1 MTRSNQHIDV
11 SDTPR
16 KYTRKYSIT
25 RVYWMGLVLLAS
37 VPTLLLGY
45 LWISD
50 QYRIFH
56 EQSAALRQSYLD
68 THKQFLQ
75 REVADALDYIDFKCG
90 EIDPRLLNQL
100 KQAVDSSVLS
110 LAPHRP
116 QKDSDQRLRLREL
129 EALSG
134 VRFGGGS
141 DHLFILDENGAA
153 LSFPIAGAHSPRYEI
168 DTPDAG
174 GQRFLR
180 ILVEQARASGESS
193 LAAWLPKPDGLPGAF
208 SAQLYLR
215 FVPALN
221 IYVGAIGYV
230 EDMVNATQRE
240 VLVRF
245 RGQAHSDG
253 LSMSIFDYDGTVL
266 LAGYGGVGE
275 GGSISS
281 LQDADG
287 GLIAPRLL
295 AAIDHRDGEL
305 VSSRWRVAGSDTF
318 RLNLDFARAY
328 SSWRWVLVASLN
340 LSELDALIEQQR
352 NAMKLR
358 VQQRI
363 AYVGLIVV
371 GLLLAATVIARR
383 LAAQTRSA
391 LRQFYEFFAE
401 SNRQNTRIAIE
412 KLPLIEFEQLALD
425 ANRMLDYRLG
435 VERELTTA
443 RIAAENANQAKGQF
457 LSTMSHEL
465 RTPLNGVLGY
475 AQILMRDP
483 AVTAEQHRHLSAI
496 QSCGQ
501 HLLTLINDV
510 LDLAKIESG
519 ELELQNGICQLYQLL
534 ENVGDIVRGRAE
546 AKGLTFALEISPQVV
561 DRVWLDEVKLRQIL
575 INLLGN
581 AIKFTDSGGVTLAV
595 REDKEREKLIFAVS
609 DTGVGIARE
618 RLREIFQP
626 FRQLHDHGGG
636 TGLGLA
642 ISERVCA
649 AMGGELSVDSAL
661 GAGSRFTLTLPLVGV
676 ETEVVA
682 TPAKP
687 VASHQVIALGAE
699 GLRIMVVDDNP
710 ANRLVMAGLLRSV
723 GIGIVEAEHG
733 ADALQRLRVQ
743 AVPLV
748 LMDVRMPVMDGI
760 EATRHIKQDP
770 TLRDV
775 VVIAVS
781 ATVDPEVVAQMRA
794 AGCDD
799 FVSKPVQLS
808 ELLEKIAHHLHLSL
822 RDDSAVQNYGVIALD
837 TVPATVLSVLRA
849 ALAEGDLEA
858 MYAAL
863 ALAEQEGTDLAIVRR
878 LRALLDNFEI
888 ETLRDLLAQRS
899 ERFV

>member
-1 MTRSNQHIDV
+1 MTRNNQHTDI
-11 SDTPR
+11 TAAP
-16 KYTRKYSIT
+16 RKYSIT
-25 RVYWMGLVLLAS
+25 RIYWMGLVLLAS
-37 VPTLLLGY
+37 VPALLLGY

-50 QYRIFH
+50 QYRSFH

-75 REVADALDYIDFKCG
+75 REVADALDYIDFKCS
-90 EIDPRLLNQL
+90 EIDPRLLFLL
-100 KQAVDSSVLS
+100 KQAVDGSVQTLVPPHPEKS
-110 LAPHRP
+110 AVELHRP
-116 QKDSDQRLRLREL
+116 SPREL
-129 EALSG
+129 KILDR

-153 LSFPIAGAHSPRYEI
+153 LLFPIADTGAHRYEI

-180 ILVEQARASGESS
+180 ILVERARTNGESS

-208 SAQLYLR
+208 SAQLYVR
-215 FVPALN
+215 FIPALN
-221 IYVGAIGYV
+221 IYIGAIGYV
-230 EDMVNATQRE
+230 EDMVSVTQRE
-240 VLVRF
+240 VLARF
-245 RGQAHSDG
+245 RGQAHGDG
-253 LSMSIFDYDGTVL
+253 LSMAIFDYEGKVL

-275 GGSISS
+275 GGSIRN
-281 LQDADG
+281 LKDADG

-295 AAIDHRDGEL
+295 AAREHNDGEL
-305 VSSRWRVAGSDTF
+305 VSSHWRVVDSDNV
-318 RLNLDFARAY
+318 RLRMDFARVY
-328 SSWRWVLVASLN
+328 PSWRWVLTAGLD
-340 LSELDALIEQQR
+340 LGELDAVIEQQR
-352 NAMKLR
+352 DAMKLR

-371 GLLLAATVIARR
+371 GLLLAATIIARR
-383 LAAQTRSA
+383 LAGQTRAA

-401 SNRQNTRIAIE
+401 SNRQNTRIAVDQ
-412 KLPLIEFEQLALD
+412 LPLIEFEQLALD

-435 VERELTTA
+435 VERELTAA
-443 RIAAENANQAKGQF
+443 RVVAENANKAKGQF

-483 AVTAEQHRHLSAI
+483 LVTTEQHRHLSAI
-496 QSCGQ
+496 QSCGE

-519 ELELQNGICQLYQLL
+519 ELEIQNGVCRLYQLL

-546 AKGLTFALEISPQVV
+546 AKGLTFRLEISPQLA
-561 DRVWLDEVKLRQIL
+561 DLVWLDEVKLRQIL

-581 AIKFTDSGGVTLAV
+581 AIKFTDSGGVTLTARADTAV
-595 REDKEREKLIFAVS
+595 DELIFEVS

-618 RLREIFQP
+618 RLLEIFQP

-642 ISERVCA
+642 ISERVCT

-661 GAGSRFTLTLPLVGV
+661 GAGSRFTLTLPLLRV
-676 ETEVVA
+676 EAELVA
-682 TPAKP
+682 APPKP
-687 VASHQVIALGAE
+687 VVRRQVITLGPD
-699 GLRIMVVDDNP
+699 GLRVMVVDDNP
-710 ANRLVMAGLLRSV
+710 SNRLVMAGLLGSV
-723 GIGIVEAEHG
+723 GIDIVEAEHG

-743 AVPLV
+743 TVPLV

-760 EATRHIKQDP
+760 EATRLIKQDP
-770 TLRDV
+770 ALRDLI
-775 VVIAVS
+775 VIAVS
-781 ATVDPEVVAQMRA
+781 ASVDPDVVAQMRA

-799 FVSKPVQLS
+799 FVSKPVQLT
-808 ELLEKIAHHLHLSL
+808 ELLEKIALHLHLPL
-822 RDDSAVQNYGVIALD
+822 RDDFAVQNSGAIELDSWPVAALD
-837 TVPATVLSVLRA
+837 NLCA

-863 ALAEQEGTDLAIVRR
+863 AEAEREGVDLASVKR

-888 ETLRDLLAQRS
+888 ETLRDVLAPRVERS
-899 ERFV
+899 V

>member
-1 MTRSNQHIDV
+1 MARNNLPTDV
-11 SDTPR
+11 TTTP
-16 KYTRKYSIT
+16 RKYSIT
-25 RVYWMGLVLLAS
+25 RIYWLGLVVLAS

-50 QYRIFH
+50 QYRVFH

-75 REVADALDYIDFKCG
+75 REVAEALDYIDFKRG
-90 EIDPRLLNQL
+90 EIDQRLLYEL
-100 KQAVDSSVLS
+100 KKTVDSSVLTLVPDRLEAKS
-110 LAPHRP
+110 TEPN
-116 QKDSDQRLRLREL
+116 RLRARALDALR
-129 EALSG
+129 S

-153 LSFPIAGAHSPRYEI
+153 LLFPIAGAHLQRYEI

-180 ILVEQARASGESS
+180 VLVEQARANGEAS

-215 FVPALN
+215 FIPALN
-221 IYVGAIGYV
+221 IYVGAVGYV
-230 EDMVNATQRE
+230 EDMVNVTQRE
-240 VLVRF
+240 VLTRF

-253 LSMSIFDYDGTVL
+253 LSMSIFDYAGTVL
-266 LAGYGGVGE
+266 LAGYGGIGE
-275 GGSISS
+275 GASIHA
-281 LQDADG
+281 LKDADG
-287 GLIAPRLL
+287 NSIAPRLL
-295 AAIDHRDGEL
+295 AAIDNTDGEL
-305 VSSRWRVAGSDTF
+305 VSSRWRVAGSNTL
-318 RLNLDFARAY
+318 RLKMDFARAY
-328 SSWRWVLVASLN
+328 PSWRWVLAASLN
-340 LSELDALIEQQR
+340 LSELDALIERQR

-371 GLLLAATVIARR
+371 GLLLAATIIAQR
-383 LAAQTRSA
+383 LAGQTRAA

-412 KLPLIEFEQLALD
+412 QLPLIEFEQLALD
-425 ANRMLDYRLG
+425 ANRMLEYRLG

-443 RIAAENANQAKGQF
+443 RVAAENANQAKGQF

-483 AVTAEQHRHLSAI
+483 AVTADQHRHLSAI
-496 QSCGQ
+496 QSCGE

-519 ELELQNGICQLYQLL
+519 ELEIQNGVCQLYQLL
-534 ENVGDIVRGRAE
+534 ESVGDIVRGRAE
-546 AKGLTFALEISPQVV
+546 SKGLAFTLEISPQLI
-561 DRVWLDEVKLRQIL
+561 DRAWLDEVKLRQIL

-581 AIKFTDSGGVTLAV
+581 AVKFTEGGGVTLAV
-595 REDKEREKLIFAVS
+595 REDDSANTLIFEVS
-609 DTGVGIARE
+609 DTGIGIARE

-649 AMGGELSVDSAL
+649 AMGGALSVDSAL
-661 GAGSRFTLTLPLVGV
+661 GAGSRFTLTLPLVRV
-676 ETEVVA
+676 PAEIVAAPAMAPISRQPLTLEV
-682 TPAKP
+682 
-687 VASHQVIALGAE
+687 E

-710 ANRLVMAGLLRSV
+710 ANRLVMAGLLRSA
-723 GIGIVEAEHG
+723 GIDIVEAEHG

-743 AVPLV
+743 KVPLV

-760 EATRHIKQDP
+760 EATRYIKQDP

-781 ATVDPEVVAQMRA
+781 ASVYPEVVAQMRA

-808 ELLEKIAHHLHLSL
+808 ELLEKIARHLNLTL
-822 RDDSAVQNYGVIALD
+822 RED
-837 TVPATVLSVLRA
+837 PATPMSGKIAVDALPASVLNILRV

-863 ALAEQEGTDLAIVRR
+863 KQAEQIGADGTTVRR

-888 ETLRDLLAQRS
+888 EAVRDLLAQQAGRIT
-899 ERFV
+899 